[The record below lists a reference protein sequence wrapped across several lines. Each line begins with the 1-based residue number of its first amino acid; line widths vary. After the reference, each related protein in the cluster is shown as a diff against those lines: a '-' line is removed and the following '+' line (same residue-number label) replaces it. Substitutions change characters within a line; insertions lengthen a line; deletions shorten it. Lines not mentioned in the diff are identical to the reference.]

1 MLNNITNFFNL
12 IAGKLIKKTADPT
25 DLIALG
31 TKNHRFGGGY
41 RPTGITFSDLEAQ
54 IAAGVTPVPPTLQ
67 QVLDNNHDLVDG
79 NNFQG
84 TNAGAGNTGINVIAI
99 GDGAGFTN
107 SGDNVNAFG
116 GQAANL
122 NTGIKVNAF
131 GAQAARNNSGNN
143 VIAIGTDA
151 GIGNSLSGMFII
163 SNLGLPSY
171 VDHVAAFNA
180 ISLTGIGGNTY
191 IYHNQATNSI
201 GAVRL

>member
-1 MLNNITNFFNL
+1 MLNNLTNFFNL
-12 IAGKLIKKTADPT
+12 IVGRRIKTQLEDS
-25 DLIALG
+25 DLIAIG
-31 TKNHRFGGGY
+31 TKQSPALGDY
-41 RPTGITFSDLEAQ
+41 KPTAIKFKDLQTQ
-54 IAAGVTPVPPTLQ
+54 IVAGVTPPTLQ

-84 TNAGAGNTGINVIAI
+84 TNAGAGNSGNNVIAI
-99 GDGAGFTN
+99 GGGAGSTN
-107 SGDNVNAFG
+107 SGDNVNFIG
-116 GQAANL
+116 TLSGKG

-131 GAQAARNNSGNN
+131 GALAAINNSGNN

-163 SNLGLPSY
+163 SNYGLPSY
-171 VDHVAAFNA
+171 VDHVAASNA